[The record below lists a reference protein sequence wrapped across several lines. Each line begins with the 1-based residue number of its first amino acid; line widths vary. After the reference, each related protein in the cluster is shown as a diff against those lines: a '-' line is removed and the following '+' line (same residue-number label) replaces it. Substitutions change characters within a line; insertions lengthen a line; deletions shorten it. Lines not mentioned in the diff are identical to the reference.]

1 MSVLLEK
8 KRIFLVNNFIQDNT
22 RFIFITN
29 YRNSYSCSASFID
42 FNISLIP

>member
-8 KRIFLVNNFIQDNT
+8 KRIFLVNNFIQDNC

-29 YRNSYSCSASFID
+29 YRMVILAQPR
-42 FNISLIP
+42 L